1 MQLEREYEDRFANAR
16 SPAFGRHS
24 SHNRSS
30 SSLGLDR
37 SVGEQ
42 VREQLRLAHEYD
54 RDEDERRQSLLRRST
69 DSDELKGLV
78 SRLHTE
84 GKWGRCTE

>member
-1 MQLEREYEDRFANAR
+1 MRIRLEREYDGRFANAR
-16 SPAFGRHS
+16 SPAFEGQS

-42 VREQLRLAHEYD
+42 VREQLRLAQDYD

-69 DSDELKGLV
+69 DSDELKRLV

-84 GKWGRCTE
+84 GK